1 MPLIIK
7 EEKVSK
13 EYSGIPPDASRFYI
27 MIPKTYLSEAYYL
40 TFGDKI
46 SAEILEVKTNEEKF
60 EELEGKKI
68 ELIFSSG
75 GLYDKLFISKKDW
88 EENFREYGIVEL
100 FRISLKLN
108 EILYSNGEKRKIYSK
123 RDVVI

>member
-7 EEKVSK
+7 EEQVSK
-13 EYSGIPPDASRFYI
+13 EYFDIPPDASRFYI

-60 EELEGKKI
+60 EELE
-68 ELIFSSG
+68 E
-75 GLYDKLFISKKDW
+75 
-88 EENFREYGIVEL
+88 
-100 FRISLKLN
+100 
-108 EILYSNGEKRKIYSK
+108 RK
-123 RDVVI
+123 